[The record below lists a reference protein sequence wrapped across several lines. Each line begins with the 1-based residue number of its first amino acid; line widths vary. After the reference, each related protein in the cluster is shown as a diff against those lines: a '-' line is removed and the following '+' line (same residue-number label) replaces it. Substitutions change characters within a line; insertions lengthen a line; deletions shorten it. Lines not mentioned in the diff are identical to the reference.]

1 VASGGG
7 IRHPKDLEG
16 RRVGVDRGYTV
27 TTGVWARA
35 ILRDEYGVDLD
46 KVTWVLSG
54 DEHVAEYVPPP
65 NVVSLEPGRTFDEM
79 LATGELAAVVG
90 AKLSGPDVA
99 PLLPDPVEAG
109 FAALQH
115 RGLYPINHLVVVRDE
130 LLEAAPGL
138 AKDVFDAF
146 ALAKSLYVEQLRRGE
161 ILQPTATDRMYARVL
176 ETTGQD
182 PLPYGIAPN
191 RDMIDELIDHAVSQ
205 HILKNAPSLEALFA
219 QATLDL
225 TA

>member
-1 VASGGG
+1 
-7 IRHPKDLEG
+7 
-16 RRVGVDRGYTV
+16 V
-27 TTGVWARA
+27 TTGVWARG
-35 ILRDEYGVDLD
+35 ILAREYGVDLD
-46 KVTWVLSG
+46 SITWVLSG

-79 LATGELAAVVG
+79 LATGELAAVIG
-90 AKLSGPDVA
+90 AKLTGPDVA
-99 PLLPDPVEAG
+99 SLLSDPVEAG

-115 RGLYPINHLVVVRDE
+115 RGLYPINHLVVVKDE
-130 LLEAAPGL
+130 LLEATPDL
-138 AKDVFDAF
+138 AKEVFDAF
-146 ALAKSLYVEQLRRGE
+146 ALAKNLYVEQLRRGE
-161 ILQPTATDRMYARVL
+161 IPEPTATDRMYARVL

-191 RDMIDELIDHAVSQ
+191 RDMIDELIENAVSQ
-205 HILKNAPSLEALFA
+205 HILDSPPPVDSLFA